1 MGNCI
6 GMSLILKHK
15 YQMQKDEEITTTY
28 ELCSTNVNTDDN
40 RLQIPHSNA
49 VK

>member
-15 YQMQKDEEITTTY
+15 YQMQKDAEITTEY
-28 ELCSTNVNTDDN
+28 ELCSIVDGADSII
-40 RLQIPHSNA
+40 IPHSNA

>member
-6 GMSLILKHK
+6 GMSLILKNK
-15 YQMQKDEEITTTY
+15 YQMQKDAEITTEY
-28 ELCSTNVNTDDN
+28 ELYTIVDGADSIIIPQST
-40 RLQIPHSNA
+40 A